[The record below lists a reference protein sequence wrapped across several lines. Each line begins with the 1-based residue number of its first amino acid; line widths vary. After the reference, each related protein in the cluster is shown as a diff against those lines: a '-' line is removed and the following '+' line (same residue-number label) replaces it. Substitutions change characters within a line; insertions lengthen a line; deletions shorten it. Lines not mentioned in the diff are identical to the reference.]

1 MSQNLDRLP
10 PQAKYIV
17 GNEACERFS
26 FYGVKSILTGYVATL
41 YVKAG
46 MEPGDAEKAT
56 AKAIVHLWVFATYFL
71 PLVGAWLADRYWG
84 RYRTILW
91 LSLAYCVG
99 HATLA
104 VGEGTKWGLFVGLA
118 FLAIGSGGIKP
129 CVSAFVGDQFQGGR
143 EHQLT
148 RIYNLFYWSINF
160 GAFFAFAFIPELK
173 AKAGYSWAFG
183 IPGIAMGI
191 ATLIFWL
198 GSRTFVKVPP
208 ARELAPLD
216 DDTRAENRR
225 ILWRIAAVFAPII
238 IFWSLYDQQ
247 NTTWAQQ
254 GGKLTP
260 CILPLIFWNY
270 TLNGE
275 TMQTLNALF
284 ILLFIPLF
292 TYVIYPWLERRNLKP
307 SLLARMSAGMAILA
321 VAFGAAAW
329 LEYRIESGEKL
340 SVLWQT
346 GQYALLTFAEV
357 LVSTTGLEFA
367 FRHAPA
373 SLKST
378 IMSLWLLAISFGNL
392 LTSLITWLNQH
403 HDPASGKSIA
413 YLNGSQEMLLYI
425 GLMICAVFA
434 FITVAR
440 RFEETGGT
448 RA

>member
-1 MSQNLDRLP
+1 MSQDLDRLP

-26 FYGVKSILTGYVATL
+26 FYGVKSILTAYVATL

-46 MEPGDAEKAT
+46 MVPGDGERAT
-56 AKAIVHLWVFATYFL
+56 AKVIVHLWVFATYFL
-71 PLVGAWLADRYWG
+71 PLVGAWLADRVWG

-99 HATLA
+99 HAVLA
-104 VGEGTKWGLFVGLA
+104 AGEGTKWGLFVGLT

-129 CVSAFVGDQFQGGR
+129 CVSAFVGDQFQGDR

-160 GAFFAFAFIPELK
+160 GAFFAFGFIPELK
-173 AKAGYSWAFG
+173 AKAGYRWAFG
-183 IPGIAMGI
+183 IPGIAMGL

-216 DDTRAENRR
+216 ARTRAENRR

-247 NTTWAQQ
+247 NTTWVQQ
-254 GGKLTP
+254 GEKLTP
-260 CILPLIFWNY
+260 CILPLHFWNY

-292 TYVIYPWLERRNLKP
+292 TYVIYPWLERRRLKP
-307 SLLARMSAGMAILA
+307 SLLARMTVGMAILA

-329 LEYRIESGEKL
+329 LEYRIESGETL

-346 GQYALLTFAEV
+346 GQYALLTIAEV

-392 LTSLITWLNQH
+392 FTSLITWLNQH
-403 HDPASGKSIA
+403 KDSASGKAIP
-413 YLNGSQEMLLYI
+413 YLVGSQEMLLYI
-425 GLMICAVFA
+425 GLMILAVIA
-434 FITVAR
+434 FVAIAR
-440 RFEETGGT
+440 RFDEHDGR